1 MATVNLSEEIIKRLE
16 RLKREDES
24 IDGVI
29 ERMIEGYEELE
40 DYIEEKWRI
49 VQRDKDKFIDLEE
62 YASSRGL

>member
-1 MATVNLSEEIIKRLE
+1 MVTVNLSGEIIKKLE

-24 IDGVI
+24 IEEAI
-29 ERMIEGYEELE
+29 ERLIEGYEELE

-62 YASSRGL
+62 NISLNN